1 MDAIALSN
9 AIAQGR
15 VTAPAVMEATL
26 ACAEAQAGL
35 GAVVRLLTMDEVQ
48 SPQNMPKFGPLC
60 GVPMLAKDLGSFAA
74 GLAPAAGSAALRA
87 RVTDPLYDS
96 DFFKGLR
103 STGLVP
109 IGLSSTPEFGFALS
123 SEAPE
128 QLPAVNPFDTT
139 LSAGGSSGGAAAAV
153 AAGIVA
159 VAHAT
164 DAAGSLRVPA
174 ACCGLWGLKPSRGA
188 TPMGPDFGNHLMGLV
203 GEGILARSLRDIATG
218 FSAFHPQD
226 HPSGQAPEHPRIAL
240 VLPDR
245 CDSANAAAVR
255 HVADLF
261 EAVGA
266 QISPGEAL
274 DVLGLQAHKLA
285 GQILAVSLAEWLD
298 AFEITDAVISPLAAA
313 NAALGRATTG
323 PQVFALN
330 RQIQQ
335 ISHRAATLFEDVDAI
350 LMPIL
355 SGPPPALGAFPTDHD
370 DVVGHLAKMEALA
383 PNAALANVA
392 GLPALAIPMSTNGP
406 TPTAVQLIGPQGA
419 DAMLLALAAKISPT
433 QVRYPAPIAG
443 MPLS

>member
-1 MDAIALSN
+1 M
-9 AIAQGR
+9 
-15 VTAPAVMEATL
+15 TASAVMEATL

-35 GAVVRLLTMDEVQ
+35 GAVVRLMTSDEVQ
-48 SPQNMPKFGPLC
+48 SPQHMPKSGPFH

-74 GLAPAAGSAALRA
+74 GLAPAAGSATLRA
-87 RVTDPLYDS
+87 RVSDPPDDS

-103 STGLVP
+103 SLGLVP
-109 IGLSSTPEFGFALS
+109 IGLSTTPEFGFALS
-123 SEAPE
+123 SEPPN
-128 QLPAVNPFDTT
+128 QPPALNPFDTT

-218 FSAFHPQD
+218 FSVFRPYDQT
-226 HPSGQAPEHPRIAL
+226 PGQTTAHPRIAL
-240 VLPDR
+240 ALPAR
-245 CDSANAAAVR
+245 CDRDNATAAR

-261 EAVGA
+261 EAAGADIVPVGA
-266 QISPGEAL
+266 P
-274 DVLGLQAHKLA
+274 DVLGLHAHKLV
-285 GQILAVSLAEWLD
+285 GLVLAISLAEWLD
-298 AFEITDAVISPLAAA
+298 AFEIADAEISALAAA

-335 ISHRAATLFEDVDAI
+335 ISHRAAALFEDVDAI

-370 DVVGHLAKMEALA
+370 DVGGHLAKMEALA

-392 GLPALAIPMSTNGP
+392 GLPALAIPMPADGP
-406 TPTAVQLIGPQGA
+406 MPTAVQLIGPQGA
-419 DAMLLALAAKISPT
+419 DAMLLALGAKISPP
-433 QVRYPAPIAG
+433 QVRYPNPIAG
-443 MPLS
+443 MPIS